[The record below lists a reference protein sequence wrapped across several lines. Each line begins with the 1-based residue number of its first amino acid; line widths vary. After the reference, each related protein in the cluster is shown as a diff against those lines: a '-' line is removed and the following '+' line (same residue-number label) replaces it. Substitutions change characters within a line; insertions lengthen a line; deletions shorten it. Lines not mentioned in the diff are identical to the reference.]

1 MIKNHRTI
9 LRAYF
14 GTWSIHRGR
23 IVVRPENVEDLI
35 GCYLGRIEF
44 PLNNLG
50 MAGLVAANIFV
61 ARILSV
67 PACIPYGGRAH
78 ALKLATSLFHAPKT
92 PRPERRFLRRHK
104 GTMERLC
111 PSRKMRACLRAHLP
125 QLSMYARPYDRRP
138 NSRSISDSAS
148 EQMRCR
154 ARKSQHKTDISVRHP
169 LHLDRTVKLT

>member
-1 MIKNHRTI
+1 MIKNHRAI
-9 LRAYF
+9 LRAYI
-14 GTWSIHRGR
+14 GTLSIQRGR

-35 GCYLGRIEF
+35 VRYLGRIEF
-44 PLNNLG
+44 HLNDLG
-50 MAGLVAANIFV
+50 VAGLVAANIFV

-78 ALKLATSLFHAPKT
+78 ALKLAKSLFHAPKT

-125 QLSMYARPYDRRP
+125 QLSIYARPYDRRAY
-138 NSRSISDSAS
+138 SLSVSDSAV
-148 EQMRCR
+148 EQIPLRSR
-154 ARKSQHKTDISVRHP
+154 INRLKIDNSVRH
-169 LHLDRTVKLT
+169 